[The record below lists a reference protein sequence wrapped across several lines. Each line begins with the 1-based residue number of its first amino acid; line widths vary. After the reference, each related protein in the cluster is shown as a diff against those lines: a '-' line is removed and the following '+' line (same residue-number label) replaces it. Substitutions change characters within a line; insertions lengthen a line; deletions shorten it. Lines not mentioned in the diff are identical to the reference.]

1 MTKLDW
7 DLERHRQALAGRV
20 ADDLVQRQGYQ
31 GPIDPLKVV
40 ELERDSLRA
49 GGGDFK
55 NGFDGK
61 LKYFPKRQRFILL
74 YNTKYDTGYT
84 AGPHHPR
91 TRFSIGHELGH
102 YFLDAHREY
111 LMKGGTPHGSK
122 SEFRR
127 QNRRI
132 EREADAFAA
141 SLLLPTHLVSRRVNQ
156 VQPTLNLVDELSR
169 EFQTSPICT
178 TFRVVRL
185 SEDPCAVAGIRNGE
199 VAWMFPSDRLIEGSC
214 YPCKGEVGSDFARER
229 WESFSRGDVSKAT
242 HEGLASEWLSLFGRA
257 AKIEDLGVCEHYL
270 PVRLMDTL
278 IVLITLDDNELFGN
292 GEGGSGAYGLEDDDD
307 DDRPWTKERHDS
319 GD

>member
-7 DLERHRQALAGRV
+7 DVERQRQVLAGRV
-20 ADDLVQRQGYQ
+20 ADDLVKRNGYTP
-31 GPIDPLKVV
+31 PIDPLKIV
-40 ELERDSLRA
+40 ELERGWLRA

-55 NGFDGK
+55 NSFDGK
-61 LKYFPKRQRFILL
+61 LKYFPKQRRFILL

-84 AGPHHPR
+84 GGPHHPR

-111 LMKGGTPHGSK
+111 LLGGGKPHASK

-141 SLLLPTHLVSRRVNQ
+141 SLLLPTHLVARRVNQ
-156 VQPTLNLVDELSR
+156 ARPTLDLVSELSR
-169 EFQTSPICT
+169 EFQTSPVCT

-185 SEDPCAVAGIRNGE
+185 SEDPCAVAGIRDGQI
-199 VAWMFPSDRLIEGSC
+199 AWMFQSDRLIEGLC
-214 YPCKGEVGSDFARER
+214 YPSRGNIRSGFAQDR
-229 WESFSRGDVSKAT
+229 WEAFCGGDASKAT
-242 HEGLASEWLSLFGRA
+242 HEGLASEWLSLYGTA
-257 AKIEDLGVCEHYL
+257 AHIQDLSVCEHYL
-270 PVRLMDTL
+270 PVRLMNTL
-278 IVLITLDDNELFGN
+278 VVLITLDDNDLFWHGTAD
-292 GEGGSGAYGLEDDDD
+292 SGPFDDDED
-307 DDRPWTKERHDS
+307 YSSWTKERHDS